1 MWLNRTISMYTAS
14 AGDDATNQF
23 IELVTSELASE
34 SDQIVAV
41 SGENAVIIG
50 NEVKIAFSSES
61 SYTSIGVTVTCDTQ
75 SWSIGSLSV
84 VNGNYVRTYKL
95 NFHIAISNDGKV
107 INIKIKNF
115 YTSDDSINFDTD
127 ILYLVTDSNIEVFSY
142 TNTGISSAS
151 TTRNFATSRVLQK
164 VSDQQAVYTV
174 QNRIPYIHDSDSTII
189 DTISGKVL
197 TEGGIKADNIET
209 MLDSSYIIGDALYP
223 SDIKQYYAIDD
234 HTLIEV

>member
-14 AGDDATNQF
+14 AGDDATDQF
-23 IELVTSELASE
+23 IELVISELASE

-50 NEVKIAFSSES
+50 NKVKIAFSNNR
-61 SYTSIGVTVTCDTQ
+61 YTAIGITVTCDTQ
-75 SWSIGSLSV
+75 SWSIGSLNV
-84 VNGNYVRTYKL
+84 VTGSGAKTYKL

-107 INIKIKNF
+107 INIKIKSC
-115 YTSDDSINFDTD
+115 YTPDDSINFNTD
-127 ILYLVTDSNIEVFSY
+127 ILYSVTDSNIEVFSF
-142 TNTGISSAS
+142 THANSTGAS
-151 TTRNFATSRVLQK
+151 TTRNFATSRALQR
-164 VSDQQAVYTV
+164 VNDQQAVYTA

-189 DTISGKVL
+189 DTINGKVL

>member
-14 AGDDATNQF
+14 AGDNATNQF
-23 IELVTSELASE
+23 IELVTLELAGE

-50 NEVKIAFSSES
+50 NKVKIAFSSS
-61 SYTSIGVTVTCDTQ
+61 SYTSVVITVTCDTQ
-75 SWSIGSLSV
+75 SWSISSLNVVTGS
-84 VNGNYVRTYKL
+84 GAKTYKL

-107 INIKIKNF
+107 INIKLKNCN
-115 YTSDDSINFDTD
+115 TPDDSINFNTD
-127 ILYLVTDSNIEVFSY
+127 ILYSVTDSNIEVFSY
-142 TNTGISSAS
+142 THTNYTTAS
-151 TTRNFATSRVLQK
+151 TTRNFATSRTLQK

-189 DTISGKVL
+189 DTISGKIL

-223 SDIKQYYAIDD
+223 SDTKQYYAIDD